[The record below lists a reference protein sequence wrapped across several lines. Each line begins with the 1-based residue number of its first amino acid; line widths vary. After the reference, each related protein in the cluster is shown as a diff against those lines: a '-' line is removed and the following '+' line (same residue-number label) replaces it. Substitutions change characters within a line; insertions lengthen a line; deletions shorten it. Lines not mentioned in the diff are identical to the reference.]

1 MTDHELGT
9 ILNSIETAEDE
20 KELRAMLDAIEERN
34 KQLAKKNTKKE
45 ARVVAMSALFIEW
58 QNKAEQELEKLFDGF
73 YFGSDSMYIKITA
86 ENMAKYLERRGYK
99 VERPTNS
106 SEEPNLD
113 NFYFTFA
120 ELNFYEMYL
129 DGINDVVIPL
139 EL

>member
-20 KELRAMLDAIEERN
+20 KELRAMLDAIEKRN
-34 KQLAKKNTKKE
+34 KQLAEKNTKKE

-106 SEEPNLD
+106 SEELNPD
-113 NFYFTFA
+113 NFYFTFS